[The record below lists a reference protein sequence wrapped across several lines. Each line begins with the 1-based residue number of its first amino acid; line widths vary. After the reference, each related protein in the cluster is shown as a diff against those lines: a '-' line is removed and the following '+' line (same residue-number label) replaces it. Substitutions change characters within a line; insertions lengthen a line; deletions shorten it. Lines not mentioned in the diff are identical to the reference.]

1 MKISKLIAALMFIVI
16 TLSCFGINTFAAD
29 ATIAVSSVRCNT
41 GETVQVP
48 ISISNNSGLT
58 DIQFNVN
65 FDSLCLEYLSCET
78 TSDIFALAST
88 TNSGNKL
95 SYSAMNA
102 DQTTDNGILLTITFK
117 VISDERLNS
126 EITISDIL
134 ANDFV
139 TAKNIEISNGK
150 VSIGGSFVSTTEST
164 TKQSIETTT
173 VQTIETS
180 TVRTTEASTEITTR
194 QTTTEHTTAIPTF
207 ETTTQHLTET
217 NTEATTKVTEFA
229 TTSATTTTKKSIVNN
244 DYEVDTE
251 TTTKSGGKSSSKA
264 SNNLTSKSQTEVT
277 TEATSINTN
286 ENRENTVSVII
297 GENKLYKNGIAVI
310 MDAAAY
316 IQPSSNSTMIPL
328 RFVSTAIAE
337 IKGFNA
343 TVSWES
349 KTKTAKITYQNHN
362 ISFTAGSNTMYVNG
376 NPVVMENGVKA
387 EINND
392 RMYIPFRA
400 LGNAMDINVSWDAQS
415 KTAIYK

>member
-1 MKISKLIAALMFIVI
+1 MKISKLIAALMCIVI
-16 TLSCFGINTFAAD
+16 TLSCFVINAFAAD

-65 FDSLCLEYLSCET
+65 FDSLCLEYVSCET

-95 SYSAMNA
+95 SYSAMNT

-117 VISDERLNS
+117 AIADGSVNS

-134 ANDFV
+134 ANNFV
-139 TAKNIEISNGK
+139 TAKNIESSNGN
-150 VSIGGSFVSTTEST
+150 VSIGGSSVSTTEST
-164 TKQSIETTT
+164 TRQ
-173 VQTIETS
+173 
-180 TVRTTEASTEITTR
+180 TTEATTTQTTEATTEVTTR
-194 QTTTEHTTAIPTF
+194 QTTTEHNTVRPTV
-207 ETTTQHLTET
+207 ETTTQYSTET
-217 NTEATTKVTEFA
+217 NTEATTRATEST
-229 TTSATTTTKKSIVNN
+229 TTSATTTTKRHTGSN
-244 DYEVDTE
+244 DYEEDTE
-251 TTTKSGGKSSSKA
+251 TTTRSGGKSSSKA
-264 SNNLTSKSQTEVT
+264 SNNRTTENQTEVA
-277 TEATSINTN
+277 TEITSINST
-286 ENRENTVSVII
+286 ENSENTVSVII
-297 GENKLYKNGIAVI
+297 GENKIYKNGIAVT

-328 RFVSTAIAE
+328 RFVSAAIAE

-343 TVSWES
+343 TISWEGR
-349 KTKTAKITYQNHN
+349 TKTAKIAYGDNN

-376 NPVVMENGVKA
+376 NPIIMENGVKA
-387 EINND
+387 EINNN

-400 LGNAMDINVSWDAQS
+400 LGNAMNVNVSWDAQS
-415 KTAIYK
+415 KTATYK